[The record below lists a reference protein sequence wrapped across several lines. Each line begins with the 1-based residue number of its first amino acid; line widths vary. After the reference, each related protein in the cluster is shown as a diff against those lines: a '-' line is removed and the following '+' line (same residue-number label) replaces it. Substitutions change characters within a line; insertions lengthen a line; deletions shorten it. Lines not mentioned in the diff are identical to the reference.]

1 MKTYRVLL
9 LAAVLALSP
18 LAGVAGKQVVDV
30 KELAGSWRGW
40 VTL

>member
-18 LAGVAGKQVVDV
+18 LAGVAGEKQVVDV
-30 KELAGSWRGW
+30 KELAGSWRAYS
-40 VTL
+40 